1 MPPSAYKVLK
11 AFAGEKEIQRQHA
24 SARRKKAA
32 TKEQQRRHRRGS
44 SLIVVDHNGFSIQL
58 TGRSTITILIIHGG
72 THQHQSTNLGKHSNG
87 TSGTST
93 QRTFPCLVQNLA
105 PCFLVSRVEKIY
117 KNTKISQDKERN
129 GPSIST
135 KETKEKHKQA
145 KTKHQTDISLCFPPS
160 TQLFRGQHL
169 PVQGQAVR
177 HDVVLR
183 LLVHDDLN

>member
-1 MPPSAYKVLK
+1 
-11 AFAGEKEIQRQHA
+11 
-24 SARRKKAA
+24 
-32 TKEQQRRHRRGS
+32 
-44 SLIVVDHNGFSIQL
+44 VDHNGFSIQL
-58 TGRSTITILIIHGG
+58 TGRSTITVLIIHGG
-72 THQHQSTNLGKHSNG
+72 THPHQSTNLGKHSNG

-105 PCFLVSRVEKIY
+105 PCFLMSRVEKIY

-135 KETKEKHKQA
+135 KETRENTNKQEQD
-145 KTKHQTDISLCFPPS
+145 TRQTQRLCFPPS